1 MCTTLGVHNV
11 AKPEFRSKPVCEL
24 KLRVTRKC
32 VSRSEVG
39 AGTYCLKPLFLCL
52 ESQPKSAP
60 GPRTSEAGA
69 APKKAA
75 APQHRLVIRKHF
87 SRSGKREVKQTH
99 SANWFKMAYAIA
111 KHRELNNNVCSL
123 ILFTRYEPAQHEA
136 SRMTDNQRFSL
147 EVQRV
152 MEDETTSNPSK

>member
-1 MCTTLGVHNV
+1 MPGVT
-11 AKPEFRSKPVCEL
+11 AKVGSGTSDFRG
-24 KLRVTRKC
+24 R
-32 VSRSEVG
+32 SR
-39 AGTYCLKPLFLCL
+39 
-52 ESQPKSAP
+52 
-60 GPRTSEAGA
+60 
-69 APKKAA
+69 PKKAA

-147 EVQRV
+147 EVQRA

>member
-1 MCTTLGVHNV
+1 MPGVT
-11 AKPEFRSKPVCEL
+11 AKVGSGTSDFRSQ
-24 KLRVTRKC
+24 
-32 VSRSEVG
+32 SR
-39 AGTYCLKPLFLCL
+39 
-52 ESQPKSAP
+52 
-60 GPRTSEAGA
+60 
-69 APKKAA
+69 PKKAA

-147 EVQRV
+147 EVQRA

>member
-1 MCTTLGVHNV
+1 MCVQTRG
-11 AKPEFRSKPVCEL
+11 RSRYRYL
-24 KLRVTRKC
+24 L
-32 VSRSEVG
+32 SETAV
-39 AGTYCLKPLFLCL
+39 LCL

-147 EVQRV
+147 EVQRA